1 LESFSGAALFT
12 LSFFQNKQ
20 FLPMLGLDLSATS
33 ARLVELSMRKSGRL
47 VLERSTKLR
56 LESVLSA
63 NGLAD
68 NFDQTVFDL
77 RRLIKKSRT
86 KTKNVAMALPPTAVM
101 TKIISLPEGKSDS
114 AFEVLVEQ
122 EATRFIPY
130 PLDEANLDYRVI
142 GPNPAYP
149 HLLEVHL
156 AVSRREKVQDVS
168 ELAEAAGLNL
178 VILDVSSYAS
188 RAAMKRL
195 VDDQFGPTS
204 VKLVALVELGAQTT
218 SVRVMQNDVVLYDR
232 DQPFGGV
239 QLTQLIS
246 ERYHLSFEEAET
258 KKQSSDLPKDYEA
271 LLLAP
276 FVEHLAAEINRAL
289 AFFFANTA
297 FRSIDALMLAG
308 GSASLPGLRAA
319 VEAIT
324 LCPCL
329 LINPFEGMLMSE
341 SVRLRN
347 AKLQAPAFLTACG
360 LALRRFSQ

>member
-1 LESFSGAALFT
+1 
-12 LSFFQNKQ
+12 
-20 FLPMLGLDLSATS
+20 MLGLDLSATS

-47 VLERSTKLR
+47 VLERSAMLR
-56 LESVLSA
+56 LENVQSA
-63 NGLAD
+63 LGLAV
-68 NFDQTVFDL
+68 NFDQTVLDI
-77 RRLIKKSRT
+77 RQLIKKSRT

-101 TKIISLPEGKSDS
+101 TKIISLPKGKGES

-142 GPNPAYP
+142 GPSPASP
-149 HLLEVHL
+149 HLLDVHL

-204 VKLVALVELGAQTT
+204 VKLIALVELGAHTT

-246 ERYHLSFEEAET
+246 EHYHLTFEEAEAQ
-258 KKQSSDLPKDYEA
+258 KRSSDLPKDYEA
-271 LLLAP
+271 LVLTP
-276 FVEHLAAEINRAL
+276 FVKHLAAEINRAL
-289 AFFFANTA
+289 AFFFTSTA
-297 FRSIDALMLAG
+297 FRSIDAVMLAG
-308 GSASLPGLRAA
+308 GSASLSGLRAA
-319 VEAIT
+319 VEAVT
-324 LCPCL
+324 LCPCFL
-329 LINPFEGMLMSE
+329 VNPFEGMLMSDR
-341 SVRLRN
+341 VRLRN
-347 AKLQAPAFLTACG
+347 AELQGPAFLTACG

>member
-1 LESFSGAALFT
+1 LKLFSGAALFAF
-12 LSFFQNKQ
+12 SFFQNKQ

-33 ARLVELSMRKSGRL
+33 ARLVELSMRKGGCL
-47 VLERSTKLR
+47 VLERCAMLR
-56 LESVLSA
+56 LENA
-63 NGLAD
+63 QPAQAIAD
-68 NFDQTVFDL
+68 NFDQTVVDV

-101 TKIISLPEGKSDS
+101 TKIISLPKGSSES
-114 AFEVLVEQ
+114 AFEVQVEQ
-122 EATRFIPY
+122 EATRFVPY

-142 GPNPAYP
+142 GPSLAAP
-149 HLLEVHL
+149 HLLDVHV
-156 AVSRREKVQDVS
+156 AVSRREKVQDFS
-168 ELAEAAGLNL
+168 ALAEAAGLNL

-195 VDDQFGPTS
+195 VDDQFGLAS
-204 VKLVALVELGAQTT
+204 LKLVALVELGAHTT
-218 SVRVMQNDVVLYDR
+218 SVRVMRNDVVLYDR

-258 KKQSSDLPKDYEA
+258 QKRSSDLPQGYEA
-271 LLLAP
+271 MVLAP
-276 FVEHLAAEINRAL
+276 FVDQLAAEINRAL

-297 FRSIDALMLAG
+297 FRTIDALMLAG
-308 GSASLPGLRAA
+308 GSASLPGLRSS
-319 VEAIT
+319 VEAAT
-324 LCPCL
+324 LCPCFL
-329 LINPFEGMLMSE
+329 VNPFEGMQMSE